1 MRKQRISYE
10 NNRVIK
16 VESNSSLFGRAGK
29 VTVVGDRIRASVAKD
44 DSGAEVTFVDS
55 TIRNISDAKIKA
67 SELLEIHSSD
77 AKKITL
83 TLEKK
88 GLEMLEAGD
97 IVSLDFPQ
105 SNIPSG
111 DYVIFEIEDVLAGTM
126 TMTVNTFDK
135 TIAERLSELGTE
147 QKSSSSTLF
156 NRNSQTVSS
165 GNLLTDKI
173 SVKTVLVAYTV
184 TGTGQ
189 TSNTGFDDLVGFT
202 ETVGF
207 ETGTIVLNDYSSED

>member
-1 MRKQRISYE
+1 M
-10 NNRVIK
+10 
-16 VESNSSLFGRAGK
+16 
-29 VTVVGDRIRASVAKD
+29 
-44 DSGAEVTFVDS
+44 TFVDS

-67 SELLEIHSSD
+67 AELLEIHSSD

-147 QKSSSSTLF
+147 QRSSSSTLF

-189 TSNTGFDDLVGFT
+189 TSNTGFDDLFGFT
-202 ETVGF
+202 ETLGF